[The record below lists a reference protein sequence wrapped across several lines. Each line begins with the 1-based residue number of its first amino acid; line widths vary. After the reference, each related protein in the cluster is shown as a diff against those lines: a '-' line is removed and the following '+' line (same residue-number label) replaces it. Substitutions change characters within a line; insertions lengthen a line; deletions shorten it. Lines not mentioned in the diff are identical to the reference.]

1 MISSDNKSN
10 KLLIAPSVLSA
21 DFGHLAEE
29 ISKVEKAG
37 ADLLHI
43 DIMDGHFVPNI
54 TFGPDIV
61 KTIRKLTKLPLDI
74 HLMIANPELYIPRF
88 VEVGADFL
96 TVHLESTLHLHRH
109 IYTIKNLGVKAGV
122 SLNPHN
128 PPFLTDEILGDV
140 DLILLMSVNPGFGG
154 QSFIEKTIDKIKA
167 VRNVID
173 ECKYNCLVEVDG
185 GINDI
190 TGKMCVEAG
199 ADILVAGDY
208 IFNSINY
215 AEAVQ
220 SLRE

>member
-74 HLMIANPELYIPRF
+74 HLMIANPELYISRF
-88 VEVGADFL
+88 IEVGADFL
-96 TVHLESTLHLHRH
+96 TVHFESTLHLHRH
-109 IYTIKNLGVKAGV
+109 IYAIKSLGVKAGV

-128 PPFLTDEILGDV
+128 PPFFADEILGDV

-173 ECKYNCLVEVDG
+173 EYKYDCLVEVDG

-199 ADILVAGDY
+199 ADILVAGNY

-215 AEAVQ
+215 AEAIQ

>member
-61 KTIRKLTKLPLDI
+61 KTIRKLTKLPLDV
-74 HLMIANPELYIPRF
+74 HLMIANPELYISRF

-96 TVHLESTLHLHRH
+96 TVHFESTFHLHRH

-128 PPFLTDEILGDV
+128 PPFLTDEILGDI

-173 ECKYNCLVEVDG
+173 ECKYSCRVEVDG

-215 AEAVQ
+215 AEAIQ